1 MIGTDNNF
9 CCRSYRWNRGS
20 CYFAGAVTDSY
31 FKSRRLLVQVKSP
44 KFIFYVLQNVILLQ
58 LIGIP
63 TRGSEWAYFRLL
75 RICLVRSGWVTVFG
89 WIYRLR
95 MWTVD

>member
-1 MIGTDNNF
+1 LGLTII
-9 CCRSYRWNRGS
+9 
-20 CYFAGAVTDSY
+20 FAAGVIAGIVGAVI
-31 FKSRRLLVQVKSP
+31 LLVLLQIVILKVVVCWYRYKSP

-75 RICLVRSGWVTVFG
+75 RICLVRPGWVTVFG

-95 MWTVD
+95 M